1 VGEAALV
8 IRGLTND
15 PVCDRIH
22 LLCREALALLGEE
35 LPAGRPRDQQVLRAR
50 LLGQLAVTANPMAG
64 GPEPGLSDRALA
76 AAEQAGDTDARFL
89 ALQARHAD
97 RIDFRCSA
105 ERLEIGTRA
114 LALGREAGRADY
126 TAWGHVWRMN
136 AFGELGRRVELDAE
150 MTAYAAVVE
159 YLREPISVW
168 RLTIIK
174 ASLAVLAGRFDE
186 ATELA
191 GQALAIGQR
200 GGHQEA
206 EFMHLVFTGRLALF
220 TGKGWDEVE
229 ARVRGIASQGP
240 ALAQAWYANV
250 LAGRGRLDDAR
261 QAWSQAVPMIGLFPR
276 HLTEWIAAA
285 TGNAEVCV
293 LLGDRQHAPALY
305 EQLLPFADR
314 QAVPSVQVPSH
325 GPVALHLG
333 RLAHLL
339 DDQPAAQ
346 AHLEAALRSSLAIGS
361 APFEAVTR
369 FELARV
375 LLRRGEA
382 GPAAGQLDIALDI
395 AGRLGMTPL
404 AAQADPLRAAAGP
417 ARPGPLSGRELRG
430 FPQVGRAAG
439 FYRPGYDDSFFACRI
454 RAGRRAGLCCR
465 GGDRRGGSYLVVGD
479 FVVGLP

>member
-1 VGEAALV
+1 
-8 IRGLTND
+8 
-15 PVCDRIH
+15 
-22 LLCREALALLGEE
+22 
-35 LPAGRPRDQQVLRAR
+35 
-50 LLGQLAVTANPMAG
+50 MAG

-105 ERLEIGTRA
+105 ERLQIGTRA
-114 LALGREAGRADY
+114 LTLGREAGRADY
-126 TAWGHVWRMN
+126 AAWGHVWRMN
-136 AFGELGRRVELDAE
+136 ALSELGRRVELDAE
-150 MTAYAAVVE
+150 LTAYTAVVE

-168 RLTIIK
+168 RLMTIK
-174 ASLAVLAGRFDE
+174 ASLAVLAGRFAE

-206 EFMHLVFTGRLALF
+206 DFMHLVFNARLALF
-220 TGKGWDEVE
+220 TGTGWDEVE
-229 ARVRGIASQGP
+229 ARVRGVASQGP

-250 LAGRGRLDDAR
+250 LASRGRLDDAR

-293 LLGDRQHAPALY
+293 LLGDREHAPALY
-305 EQLLPFADR
+305 GQLLPFADR

-339 DDQPAAQ
+339 DDQAAAQ
-346 AHLEAALRSSLAIGS
+346 AHLEAALGSALAIGS

-375 LLRRGEA
+375 LLRRGA
-382 GPAAGQLDIALDI
+382 GAQAAGELDTALDI

-404 AAQADPLRAAAGP
+404 AEQAGPLRAAAAGP
-417 ARPGPLSGRELRG
+417 ARPGPA
-430 FPQVGRAAG
+430 V
-439 FYRPGYDDSFFACRI
+439 RPGRT
-454 RAGRRAGLCCR
+454 GRRTGR
-465 GGDRRGGSYLVVGD
+465 GGTQQPPDRDPAAAVGTHCRD
-479 FVVGLP
+479 PFAEHLHEAGPPVPHSARRLAVLPGHGLSRPAFTGTARD